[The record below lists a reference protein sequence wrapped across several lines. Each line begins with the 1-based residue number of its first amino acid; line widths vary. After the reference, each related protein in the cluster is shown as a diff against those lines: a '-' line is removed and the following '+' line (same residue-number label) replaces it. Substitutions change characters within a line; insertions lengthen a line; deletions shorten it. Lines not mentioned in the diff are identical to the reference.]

1 MTKLYFCP
9 LCRDSFYGTDG
20 RLSCPSCGATHSRE
34 ASYGQAVAERST
46 SPVDVGRAIKDCLE
60 GLTGRRHA
68 EHDRTES
75 ALGRKAFARMASEGR
90 SVR

>member
-9 LCRDSFYGTDG
+9 SCRDSFYGIEG
-20 RLSCPSCGATHSRE
+20 PLSCPSCGATQSRE
-34 ASYGQAVAERST
+34 ASYDQVVAERST

-68 EHDRTES
+68 EHNRTES
-75 ALGRKAFARMASEGR
+75 ALGREAFAPMASEGR

>member
-9 LCRDSFYGTDG
+9 VCRDSFYGTDG
-20 RLSCPSCGATHSRE
+20 RLPCPSCGATQSRE
-34 ASYGQAVAERST
+34 ASDDQVVAGRSSPVALGQA
-46 SPVDVGRAIKDCLE
+46 IMDCLD

-68 EHDRTES
+68 EHHRTKS
-75 ALGRKAFARMASEGR
+75 ALGREAFAPMASEGR